1 MVMGSVGYLLMG
13 VGFLVS
19 WLVPVA
25 GVLVMV
31 TGAVA
36 TAIASETGLVPAE
49 LARSTPNGD
58 DPASA
63 LQPSV

>member
-1 MVMGSVGYLLMG
+1 MGSVGYLLMG

-49 LARSTPNGD
+49 RARSTPNID
-58 DPASA
+58 DPPNA